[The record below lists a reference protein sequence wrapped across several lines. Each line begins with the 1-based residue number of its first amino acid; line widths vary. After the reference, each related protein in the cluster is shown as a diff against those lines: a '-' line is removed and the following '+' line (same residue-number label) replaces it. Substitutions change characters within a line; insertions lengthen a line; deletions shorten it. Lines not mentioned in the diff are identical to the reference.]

1 MELQSKYYT
10 ILHFVV
16 FELMENIVHGT
27 DLAKVEKLAQ
37 KSERSHNV
45 QNHLDFKVKTKGG
58 SIE

>member
-10 ILHFVV
+10 ILHLVV

-37 KSERSHNV
+37 KSERSHNA